1 MPEAPLVLK
10 ATRIKGPSVLH
21 GDEVVIYRLEVIRHG
36 VLDKYMF
43 LPNDTMPLYGVKS
56 WQHRDAIP
64 QELLKMVRG

>member
-1 MPEAPLVLK
+1 
-10 ATRIKGPSVLH
+10 
-21 GDEVVIYRLEVIRHG
+21 
-36 VLDKYMF
+36 MF